1 VYLGDLLCIY
11 VNLRAFCQFLWTIKL
26 CVGVQYVCEVV
37 EMMCVAVQYVCEVV
51 EMMCVGVQY
60 VCAVVEMMCVGVQY
74 VCAVVEMMCVAV
86 QYVCAVVEMMCVGVQ
101 YVCEVV
107 EMMSDKRRVMVLLV
121 AYIKHILVSPRA
133 CCLESTALNHHSL
146 N

>member
-1 VYLGDLLCIY
+1 M
-11 VNLRAFCQFLWTIKL
+11 KL

-37 EMMCVAVQYVCEVV
+37 EMMSDKRRVMVL
-51 EMMCVGVQY
+51 
-60 VCAVVEMMCVGVQY
+60 
-74 VCAVVEMMCVAV
+74 
-86 QYVCAVVEMMCVGVQ
+86 CVGVQ

>member
-1 VYLGDLLCIY
+1 VITSNCLLVYLGDLLCIY
-11 VNLRAFCQFLWTIKL
+11 VNLRAFCQFLWTMKL
-26 CVGVQYVCEVV
+26 
-37 EMMCVAVQYVCEVV
+37 
-51 EMMCVGVQY
+51 
-60 VCAVVEMMCVGVQY
+60 
-74 VCAVVEMMCVAV
+74 
-86 QYVCAVVEMMCVGVQ
+86 CVGVQ